1 MLVYKLNLE
10 SNLITLIEKLYNI
23 KIQRTSLEIPP
34 SRNMGDLACV
44 ISFDLAKQLKKAPRK
59 IAEEIVSNFKLPEY
73 IESAKVEGGGYI
85 NFFFKK
91 QTFLHSFFESGFRF
105 DNISEKNK
113 RVIVEH
119 TSINPNKT
127 PHIGHLRNSV
137 IGDTFARLCKAL
149 GYDTI
154 VHNYIDNTG
163 IQVADVVIGLTAMRG
178 MSLDQ
183 IKDVGERLDRFC
195 WDVYADMSKWYEDD
209 PNRKSKQTIALKQME
224 EGCGPFADAGEYVS
238 SVVTRAHLNLME
250 KLDIKYDLIVWERD
264 VLALDLW
271 RDTFEQLKNKG
282 KLFLA
287 EDGEKRGCWVMDLK
301 ESPAFSEMDDPDKIL
316 VRSNGTITYTAKDI
330 AYHFWKCGLLEKDF
344 QYQTFYEYKDS
355 GIAWTTTCGFEE
367 KKPPIKFNSADI
379 AINVIDERQSYPQK
393 VVQEAVRTVNADIIL
408 QHFAYGMVAL
418 SPACAEELGIELAP
432 EEKGK
437 KYIEMSGRRGLGV
450 KADDLIDILNQ
461 KAKERIRQ
469 NLSDLGEKAIGEIA
483 EKITIG
489 ALRYFLIKFNKNKVI
504 AFDFDEALNFE
515 GDAGP
520 YIQYS
525 IVRSG
530 SIIKKAI
537 EAGVI
542 AEAKLLSLLKE
553 WDFKYIKDV
562 DEAELTWEFLFNL
575 SRFDDISRQA
585 FDSLDLSLIAAW
597 AYDMAQ
603 SFNSYYHKYSI
614 LKETDKH
621 LQLLRLGIVL
631 HYKNIITGIAGILGL
646 PIPDKM

>member
-1 MLVYKLNLE
+1 
-10 SNLITLIEKLYNI
+10 
-23 KIQRTSLEIPP
+23 
-34 SRNMGDLACV
+34 MGDLACV
-44 ISFDLAKQLKKAPRK
+44 ISFDLAKHLKKAPRK
-59 IAEEIVSNFKLPEY
+59 IAEEIVANFALPEY
-73 IESAKVEGGGYI
+73 IESVRVEGGGYI

-91 QTFLHSFFESGFRF
+91 QIFLQSFFNSGFHF
-105 DNISEKNK
+105 DNSSVKDK

-119 TSINPNKT
+119 TSVNPNKT

-149 GYDTI
+149 GYNTI
-154 VHNYIDNTG
+154 VQNYIDNTG
-163 IQVADVVIGLTAMRG
+163 VQVADVVIGLTAMRG
-178 MSLDQ
+178 LNLDQ
-183 IKDVGERLDRFC
+183 IRYLGDGLDRFC
-195 WDVYADMSKWYEDD
+195 WEVYAEVGKWYEDD
-209 PNRKSKQTIALKQME
+209 PNRKSQQTVALKEME
-224 EGCGPFADAGEYVS
+224 EGYGTFADVGEYVS
-238 SVVTRAHLNLME
+238 STVTRTLLNLME
-250 KLDIKYDLIVWERD
+250 KLGIKYDLIVWERD

-271 RDTFEQLKNKG
+271 LDTFKKLKDKG
-282 KLFLA
+282 KLFFP

-301 ESPAFSEMDDPDKIL
+301 DSKAFSEMDDPDKIL

-344 QYQTFYEYKDS
+344 QYQTFYEYRDS
-355 GIAWTTTCGFEE
+355 GVVWTTTCGSEE
-367 KKPPIKFNSADI
+367 KKPPITFNSADI
-379 AINVIDERQSYPQK
+379 VINVIDERQSYPQK
-393 VVQEAVRTVNADIIL
+393 VVQDAVRTVNADIIL
-408 QHFAYGMVAL
+408 KHFAYGMVAL
-418 SPACAEELGIELAP
+418 SPVCAEELGIELTT

-437 KYIEMSGRRGLGV
+437 KYIEMSGRRGFGV
-450 KADDLIDILNQ
+450 KADDLIDTLNQ
-461 KAKERIRQ
+461 KARERIRQ
-469 NLSDLGEKAIGEIA
+469 NLLDLEENAIGEIA

-530 SIIKKAI
+530 SIIKKAV
-537 EAGVI
+537 ENGVI
-542 AEAKLLSLLKE
+542 TEAKLVSLLKE

-575 SRFDDISRQA
+575 SRFDDISKQA
-585 FDSLDLSLIAAW
+585 FNSLDLSLIAGW

-621 LQLLRLGIVL
+621 LQLMRLGIVL
-631 HYKNIITGIAGILGL
+631 HYKNIMTGIAGILGL

>member
-1 MLVYKLNLE
+1 MLVYKSNLE
-10 SNLITLIEKLYNI
+10 SNLIKLIEKLYNI

-34 SRNMGDLACV
+34 ARSMGDLACV
-44 ISFDLAKQLKKAPRK
+44 ISFDLAKRLKKPPRK
-59 IAEEIVSNFKLPEY
+59 IAEEIVSNLELPEY
-73 IESAKVEGGGYI
+73 MESVKVEGGGYI

-91 QTFLHSFFESGFRF
+91 QIFLQSFFNSGFHF
-105 DNISEKNK
+105 DNSSAKDK

-127 PHIGHLRNSV
+127 PHIGHIRNSV

-163 IQVADVVIGLTAMRG
+163 VQVADVVIGLTTMRG

-183 IKDVGERLDRFC
+183 IRDVGDRLDRFC
-195 WDVYADMSKWYEDD
+195 WDVYADVSKWYEDD
-209 PNRKSKQTIALKQME
+209 PNRKSKQTVALKEME
-224 EGCGPFADAGEYVS
+224 EGHGTFADIGEYVS
-238 SVVTRAHLNLME
+238 SVVTRALLNLME
-250 KLDIKYDLIVWERD
+250 KLGIKYDLIVWERD

-287 EDGEKRGCWVMDLK
+287 EDGEKLGCWVMDLK

-344 QYQTFYEYKDS
+344 QYQPFFEYKD
-355 GIAWTTTCGFEE
+355 GDIVWTTTLEHE
-367 KKPPIKFNSADI
+367 KKKPFVKFNSADI
-379 AINVIDERQSYPQK
+379 AINVIDVRQSYPQK
-393 VVQEAVRTVNADIIL
+393 VVQEAVRTVNSDIML

-418 SPACAEELGIELAP
+418 SSACMKELGLELEP

-461 KAKERIRQ
+461 KAKKRIRQ
-469 NLSDLGEKAIGEIA
+469 NLPDLGENEIGEIA
-483 EKITIG
+483 EEITIG

-504 AFDFDEALNFE
+504 AFDFDEALSFE

-525 IVRSG
+525 IVRSR
-530 SIIKKAI
+530 SIIKKSFK
-537 EAGVI
+537 AGII
-542 AEAKLLSLLKE
+542 ATAELTFSFKE
-553 WDFKYIKDV
+553 WDFTYINDAE
-562 DEAELTWEFLFNL
+562 EAELTWEFLFNL

-585 FDSLDLSLIAAW
+585 FDSLDLSLIAGW

-614 LKETDKH
+614 LKETDKN
-621 LQLLRLGIVL
+621 LQLLRLGIVE
-631 HYKNIITGIAGILGL
+631 HYRNIMTGIAGILGL

>member
-1 MLVYKLNLE
+1 
-10 SNLITLIEKLYNI
+10 
-23 KIQRTSLEIPP
+23 
-34 SRNMGDLACV
+34 
-44 ISFDLAKQLKKAPRK
+44 
-59 IAEEIVSNFKLPEY
+59 
-73 IESAKVEGGGYI
+73 
-85 NFFFKK
+85 
-91 QTFLHSFFESGFRF
+91 
-105 DNISEKNK
+105 
-113 RVIVEH
+113 VEH

-137 IGDTFARLCKAL
+137 IGDTFARLCKTL

-178 MSLDQ
+178 MSLNQ

-195 WDVYADMSKWYEDD
+195 WDVYADMNKWYEDD
-209 PNRKSKQTIALKQME
+209 PNRKSMQTIALKQME
-224 EGCGPFADAGEYVS
+224 EGRGPFADAGEYVS
-238 SVVTRAHLNLME
+238 SVVTRAHLKLME

-271 RDTFEQLKNKG
+271 RDTFEQLKSKG

-287 EDGEKRGCWVMDLK
+287 EDGEKLGCWVMDLK
-301 ESPAFSEMDDPDKIL
+301 ESSAFSEMDNPDKIL

-330 AYHFWKCGLLEKDF
+330 AYHFWKCGLLKKDF
-344 QYQTFYEYKDS
+344 QYQAFYEYKDS
-355 GIAWTTTCGFEE
+355 GIVWTTTGGFEE
-367 KKPPIKFNSADI
+367 KKPPRKFNSADI

-432 EEKGK
+432 EDKGK

-450 KADDLIDILNQ
+450 KADDLIDILNH

-469 NLSDLGEKAIGEIA
+469 NLPDLGDNAIEEIA

-530 SIIKKAI
+530 SIIKKAV
-537 EAGVI
+537 ETGVI
-542 AEAKLLSLLKE
+542 TEAKLVYLLKE
-553 WDFKYIKDV
+553 WDFKYIKEV
-562 DEAELTWEFLFNL
+562 EEAELTWEFLFNL
-575 SRFDDISRQA
+575 SRFDDILRQA
-585 FDSLDLSLIAAW
+585 FNSLDLSLIAGW

-614 LKETDKH
+614 LKETDTH
-621 LQLLRLGIVL
+621 LQLLRLGIVS
-631 HYKNIITGIAGILGL
+631 HYKNIMTGIAGILGL